1 MKKADIIK
9 SIIGHEFHFSDYG
22 ICGLRSDGVVVN
34 WGEPCHVEHN
44 GKWVIANL
52 YKLPKVWA
60 ECCANSNYYY
70 ECYGPEDKEV
80 YSRMLREEL
89 KMEFGI

>member
-9 SIIGHEFHFSDYG
+9 ELIGSEFHFYDYG
-22 ICGLRSDGVVVN
+22 ICYLRENGVIVH
-34 WGEPCHVEHN
+34 WGEPCYVEHN
-44 GKWVIANL
+44 GKEVVANL

-70 ECYGPEDKEV
+70 EWYGPEDKEV